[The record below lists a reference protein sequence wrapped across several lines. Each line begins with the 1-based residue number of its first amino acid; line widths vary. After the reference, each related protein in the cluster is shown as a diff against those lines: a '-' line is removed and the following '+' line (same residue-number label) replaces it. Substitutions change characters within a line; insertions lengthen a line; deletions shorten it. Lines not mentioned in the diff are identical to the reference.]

1 LATAAASS
9 ASPEEGAPKPIIVA
23 PSIATAATVSL
34 VGRGMRI
41 LASPELMI
49 GAMLYLTLKFV
60 HVLLA
65 IVAVG
70 FNVAY
75 GLIIGRARRAG
86 PDGRELRFA
95 LKTVKLMDDYVANP
109 CYGLLLVTG
118 AAMVWVSGMPW
129 SLKWVHM
136 SMGLWVV
143 MALVAALVY
152 TPTLRKQI
160 AVLEARGPQDPE
172 FRSLSKRGGIT
183 GGILAVIV
191 LVIIWLMVTKPA

>member
-1 LATAAASS
+1 M
-9 ASPEEGAPKPIIVA
+9 
-23 PSIATAATVSL
+23 IA
-34 VGRGMRI
+34 
-41 LASPELMI
+41 
-49 GAMLYLTLKFV
+49 AMLYLTLKFV
-60 HVLLA
+60 HILLA

-75 GLIIGRARRAG
+75 GLIIGRARRAS

-95 LKTVKLMDDYVANP
+95 LKTVKVMDDYVANP

-118 AAMVWVSGMPW
+118 AAMVYVSGMPW

-136 SMGLWVV
+136 SMGLWLVL
-143 MALVAALVY
+143 ALIAALVY

-160 AVLEARGPQDPE
+160 AALEARGPQDPV
-172 FRSLSKRGGIT
+172 FLALSKRGSIA
-183 GGILAVIV
+183 GGVLGLLV